1 MKLRSSWEASGAS
14 EFFPI
19 PFVRKVIDWFSGRKA
34 RLERVF
40 NEMNVLFQEVMDE
53 HLHRARPKAKQD
65 DIIDVL
71 LAISKK
77 QVESCTVIITHENIK
92 AIFFVSNFY
101 FYYLIIFTLNFYFNF

>member
-1 MKLRSSWEASGAS
+1 MGSYSAF

-19 PFVRKVIDWFSGRKA
+19 PFMGKVIDWFSSRKA

-40 NEMNVLFQEVMDE
+40 NEMNVLFQKVIGE

-77 QVESCTVIITHENIK
+77 QVESCTVVITHESIK
-92 AIFFVSNFY
+92 AILFVSNLY
-101 FYYLIIFTLNFYFNF
+101 A